1 MHDYLIVGHG
11 LAGAILAR
19 TLRLRGHRVMVIDQ
33 PKANSASNVAAGL
46 INPLAGKRF
55 AKSWQADLFLPAARA
70 FYTQLEADLGEKF
83 FFPAPIVKLFSSPE
97 EQNNW
102 MAKSAEQGWE
112 GLVEIPPPGQLPDN
126 GAVVH
131 QEYGGIIV
139 RQGGNVEVRRMLEAI
154 KQDLQ
159 RQEGLLECR
168 FELERLEIEDTFVRY
183 GTITASN
190 LIFCEGYQATANPYF
205 GWLPFS
211 LNKGEVLDVRVDNFR
226 PQCIYN
232 KGVYVLP
239 LMKGEGLRVG
249 ATYDWRQVDEK
260 CTAEAE
266 AELGQKLG
274 QVIRHPFEVIAHY
287 AGIRPAVRD
296 RRPLIGTHP
305 DTPVLHIFN
314 GMGSKGVMMAPY
326 LARHFAEVLEGE
338 RQLLKEVNISRYF
351 PLYYE
356 NRKPQ

>member
-1 MHDYLIVGHG
+1 MYDFFIVGHG

-46 INPLAGKRF
+46 MNPVAGKRF
-55 AKSWQADLFLPAARA
+55 AKSWQADLFLPAAHT
-70 FYTQLEADLGEKF
+70 FYSHLEVALGERF
-83 FFPAPIVKLFSSPE
+83 FFPSPIVKLFSTPE

-102 MAKSAEQGWE
+102 MAKSADPGWE
-112 GLVEIPPPGQLPDN
+112 GLVETPLPGQLPDSD
-126 GAVVH
+126 AVVQ

-139 RQGGNVEVRRMLEAI
+139 RQGGHVEVRRMLEALQ
-154 KQDLQ
+154 QDLK
-159 RQEGLLECR
+159 RQEGLLEGH
-168 FELERLEIEDTFVRY
+168 FDLARLEIEGTFVRY
-183 GTITASN
+183 ETITASH
-190 LIFCEGYQATANPYF
+190 LIFCEGFQASTNPYF

-211 LNKGEVLDVRVDNFR
+211 LNKGEVLDVRVDNFK

-239 LMKGEGLRVG
+239 LMSGEGLRVG

-260 CTAEAE
+260 CTDVAQ
-266 AELGQKLG
+266 AELSQKLG
-274 QVIRHPFEVIAHY
+274 QVIWHPFEVKAQY

-305 DTPVLHIFN
+305 DIPVLHIFN

-338 RQLLKEVNISRYF
+338 RQLLNEVNICRYF